1 MEAIP
6 STNPDLDF
14 QNQEGIH
21 FLTLKV
27 EFIMHARSFFVFNMN
42 FFMAITCFLLLFC
55 RFLTLNIDFKFA
67 QGGNKEARALSV
79 NERIAPASKQLT
91 WPFEVKMVR
100 F

>member
-6 STNPDLDF
+6 STNPDSDF

-27 EFIMHARSFFVFNMN
+27 EFIMHAGTFFCFQHE
-42 FFMAITCFLLLFC
+42 FLIAITCFLLLFC
-55 RFLTLNIDFKFA
+55 RFLTLNIDLKFA

-79 NERIAPASKQLT
+79 NEKIAPASKQLT